1 VARLLRMPEV
11 AANTLEATLSEWLLP
26 EDAEFGDGDAIA
38 TVETDKAAVEVPA
51 EGDGVLVRTLVGP
64 GTTVAVGTPM
74 ALIAA
79 PGETVEDVDTTL
91 AELGGMAVPA
101 TVDDPDS
108 PVELAMQTPP
118 TEVVGPPDRDGA
130 PVPVDLQPGAGR
142 GNGSAGRILSSPLA
156 RRLVREH
163 GLSLDDLT
171 GTGPGGRIVRDDVRR
186 AVAEL
191 EQRAAQP
198 APVHPQRTA
207 AGYEDVP
214 HTRMRRAIATRLA
227 ESNREAPHFYVR
239 GTARV
244 DDLLAVRARLNAGAG
259 PRITV
264 NDLVVAA
271 VARAHAAVPEMNVVW
286 TRDAVRRY
294 ETVDVG
300 VAVATD
306 RGLVTPVVRGVESR
320 TVSSIARATA
330 DLTERARAGGLR
342 QDELEGG
349 TITVSNLGGFGI
361 EEFTAV
367 LNPPQA
373 AILAV
378 GAARKEAVVDGD
390 ELAVAT
396 VLHVTLTVDHRPVDG
411 ALAARW
417 MAAFLALL
425 EDPLR
430 ILA

>member
-1 VARLLRMPEV
+1 MPEV
-11 AANTLEATLSEWLLP
+11 AANTLEATLSEWLLA
-26 EDAEFGDGDAIA
+26 EDAEFADGDAIA

-51 EGDGVLVRTLVGP
+51 EGPGVLVRTLVGP

-74 ALIAA
+74 ALLAA
-79 PGETVEDVDTTL
+79 PGETVADVDAAL
-91 AELGGMAVPA
+91 AELGAAAAPP
-101 TVDDPDS
+101 TVDDPDA
-108 PVELAMQTPP
+108 PVALAAQTPP
-118 TEVVGPPDRDGA
+118 TEVVGPPD
-130 PVPVDLQPGAGR
+130 PVGGRGAGGSGR
-142 GNGSAGRILSSPLA
+142 NGRDGRILSSPLA

-186 AVAEL
+186 AVAER
-191 EQRAAQP
+191 EERAAEP
-198 APVHPQRTA
+198 APVRPQRTP

-227 ESNREAPHFYVR
+227 DSNREAPHFYVR

-244 DDLLAVRARLNAGAG
+244 DDLLAVRVRLNAGDG

-271 VARAHAAVPEMNVVW
+271 VARAHAGLPEMNVVW
-286 TRDAVRRY
+286 TPDAVRRY
-294 ETVDVG
+294 AAVDVG
-300 VAVATD
+300 VAVATE

-330 DLTERARAGGLR
+330 DLTERARAGALR

-349 TITVSNLGGFGI
+349 TITVSNLGGFGT